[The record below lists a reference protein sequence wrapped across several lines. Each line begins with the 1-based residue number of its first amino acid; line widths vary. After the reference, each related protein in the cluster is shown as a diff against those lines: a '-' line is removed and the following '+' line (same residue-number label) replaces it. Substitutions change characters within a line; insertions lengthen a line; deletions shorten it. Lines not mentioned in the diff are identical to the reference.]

1 MNFVKMQ
8 GVSKEGFAIKY
19 MKYKLVK
26 IESKEEENSCHAHAL
41 GKVFELDPYSI
52 EVGCR
57 LVLYPIITSDVVSVS
72 NMNHTLVVETCNSF
86 YSFELTGESK
96 ID

>member
-1 MNFVKMQ
+1 MR
-8 GVSKEGFAIKY
+8 
-19 MKYKLVK
+19 YKLVK

-41 GKVFELDPYSI
+41 GKIFELDPYSI
-52 EVGCR
+52 EVGNR

-72 NMNHTLVVETCNSF
+72 NMNHTLVVETHNSF
-86 YSFELTGESK
+86 YSFELAGESK

>member
-1 MNFVKMQ
+1 
-8 GVSKEGFAIKY
+8 

-26 IESKEEENSCHAHAL
+26 IEPKEEENSCHSHAL
-41 GKVFELDPYSI
+41 GKVFDLDPYSI

-72 NMNHTLVVETCNSF
+72 NMNYELIVETLNSF
-86 YSFELTGESK
+86 YTFKLVGECK

>member
-1 MNFVKMQ
+1 MN
-8 GVSKEGFAIKY
+8 
-19 MKYKLVK
+19 YKLVK
-26 IESKEEENSCHAHAL
+26 IEPKEEENSCHAHAL

-57 LVLYPIITSDVVSVS
+57 LVLYPIITSEVVSVS
-72 NMNHTLVVETCNSF
+72 NMNYKLVVETLNSF
-86 YSFELTGESK
+86 YTFKLVGEFK

>member
-1 MNFVKMQ
+1 
-8 GVSKEGFAIKY
+8 

-26 IESKEEENSCHAHAL
+26 IEPKEEENSCHSHAL

-57 LVLYPIITSDVVSVS
+57 LVLYPIITSDVISVS
-72 NMNHTLVVETCNSF
+72 NMNYELVVETLNSF
-86 YSFELTGESK
+86 YTFKLVGECK

>member
-1 MNFVKMQ
+1 
-8 GVSKEGFAIKY
+8 

-26 IESKEEENSCHAHAL
+26 IESKEEENNCHSHAL

-52 EVGCR
+52 EVGNR
-57 LVLYPIITSDVVSVS
+57 LVLYPIITSDVISVS
-72 NMNHTLVVETCNSF
+72 NMNYEFVVETLNSF
-86 YSFELTGESK
+86 YTFKLIGEYK

>member
-1 MNFVKMQ
+1 
-8 GVSKEGFAIKY
+8 

-26 IESKEEENSCHAHAL
+26 IDPKEEENSCHSHAI

-72 NMNHTLVVETCNSF
+72 NMYHTLVVETCNSF
-86 YSFELTGESK
+86 YNFELTGDHK

>member
-1 MNFVKMQ
+1 
-8 GVSKEGFAIKY
+8 

-26 IESKEEENSCHAHAL
+26 IESKEEENSCHSHAL

-57 LVLYPIITSDVVSVS
+57 LVLYPIITSDVISVS
-72 NMNHTLVVETCNSF
+72 NMNYKLVVETLNSF
-86 YSFELTGESK
+86 YTFKLIGEYK

>member
-1 MNFVKMQ
+1 
-8 GVSKEGFAIKY
+8 

-26 IESKEEENSCHAHAL
+26 IEPKEEENSCHSHAL

-72 NMNHTLVVETCNSF
+72 NMNHALVVETCNSF
-86 YSFELTGESK
+86 YNFELTGESK
-96 ID
+96 VD

>member
-1 MNFVKMQ
+1 
-8 GVSKEGFAIKY
+8 

-26 IESKEEENSCHAHAL
+26 IEPKEEENSCHVHAL
-41 GKVFELDPYSI
+41 EKIFELDPYSI

-57 LVLYPIITSDVVSVS
+57 LVLYPIITSEVVSVS
-72 NMNHTLVVETCNSF
+72 NMNYELVVETLNSF
-86 YSFELTGESK
+86 YTFKLVGEYK

>member
-1 MNFVKMQ
+1 
-8 GVSKEGFAIKY
+8 

-26 IESKEEENSCHAHAL
+26 IEPKEEENSCHAHAL
-41 GKVFELDPYSI
+41 EKIFELDPYSI

-57 LVLYPIITSDVVSVS
+57 LVLYPIITSDVISVS
-72 NMNHTLVVETCNSF
+72 NMNHALVVETCNSF
-86 YSFELTGESK
+86 YTFNLVGEYK

>member
-1 MNFVKMQ
+1 
-8 GVSKEGFAIKY
+8 

-26 IESKEEENSCHAHAL
+26 IEPKEEENSCHSHAL

-57 LVLYPIITSDVVSVS
+57 LVLYPIITSDVISVS
-72 NMNHTLVVETCNSF
+72 NMNYELVVETLNSF
-86 YSFELTGESK
+86 YTFKLIGEYK

>member
-19 MKYKLVK
+19 MNYKLVK
-26 IESKEEENSCHAHAL
+26 IKPKEEENSCHSHAL

-72 NMNHTLVVETCNSF
+72 NMHHMLVVETCNSF
-86 YSFELTGESK
+86 YNFELTGDSK

>member
-1 MNFVKMQ
+1 
-8 GVSKEGFAIKY
+8 

-26 IESKEEENSCHAHAL
+26 IEPKEEENSCHSHAL
-41 GKVFELDPYSI
+41 GKVFDLDPYSI

-57 LVLYPIITSDVVSVS
+57 LVLYPIITSEVISVS
-72 NMNHTLVVETCNSF
+72 NMHHTLVVETLNSF
-86 YSFELTGESK
+86 YTFKLIGECK

>member
-1 MNFVKMQ
+1 
-8 GVSKEGFAIKY
+8 

-26 IESKEEENSCHAHAL
+26 IEPKEEENNCHAHAL

-57 LVLYPIITSDVVSVS
+57 LVLYPIITSDVV
-72 NMNHTLVVETCNSF
+72 LEWKR
-86 YSFELTGESK
+86 L
-96 ID
+96 

>member
-1 MNFVKMQ
+1 
-8 GVSKEGFAIKY
+8 

-26 IESKEEENSCHAHAL
+26 IEPKEEENSCHSHAL

-57 LVLYPIITSDVVSVS
+57 LVLYPIITSDVISVS
-72 NMNHTLVVETCNSF
+72 NMNYELVVETLNSF
-86 YSFELTGESK
+86 YTFKLVGEYK

>member
-1 MNFVKMQ
+1 MQ
-8 GVSKEGFAIKY
+8 GVSKVYFAIKY

-57 LVLYPIITSDVVSVS
+57 LVLYPIMTSDVVSVS
-72 NMNHTLVVETCNSF
+72 NMNHTLIVETCNSF
-86 YSFELTGESK
+86 YNFELTGEYK

>member
-1 MNFVKMQ
+1 MR
-8 GVSKEGFAIKY
+8 
-19 MKYKLVK
+19 YKLVK
-26 IESKEEENSCHAHAL
+26 IEPKEEENSCHSHAL

-57 LVLYPIITSDVVSVS
+57 LVLYPIITSDVISIS
-72 NMNHTLVVETCNSF
+72 NMNYELVVETLNSF
-86 YSFELTGESK
+86 YTFKLVGEYK

>member
-1 MNFVKMQ
+1 
-8 GVSKEGFAIKY
+8 

-26 IESKEEENSCHAHAL
+26 IEPKEEENSCHSHAL

-57 LVLYPIITSDVVSVS
+57 LILYPIITSDVISVS
-72 NMNHTLVVETCNSF
+72 NMNYELVVETLNSF
-86 YSFELTGESK
+86 YTFKLVGEYK

>member
-1 MNFVKMQ
+1 
-8 GVSKEGFAIKY
+8 

-26 IESKEEENSCHAHAL
+26 IEPKEEENSCHSHAL

-57 LVLYPIITSDVVSVS
+57 LVLYPIITSDVISVS
-72 NMNHTLVVETCNSF
+72 NMNYELVVETLNSF
-86 YSFELTGESK
+86 YTFNLVGEYK

>member
-8 GVSKEGFAIKY
+8 RVSKERFVIKY

-26 IESKEEENSCHAHAL
+26 IEPKEEENNCHSQ
-41 GKVFELDPYSI
+41 VCELDPYSI
-52 EVGCR
+52 EVGWR
-57 LVLYPIITSDVVSVS
+57 LVLYPIITSEVVSVS

-86 YSFELTGESK
+86 YTFKLVGE
-96 ID
+96 

>member
-1 MNFVKMQ
+1 MVASTK
-8 GVSKEGFAIKY
+8 GFKY

-26 IESKEEENSCHAHAL
+26 IEPKEEENSCHAHAL
-41 GKVFELDPYSI
+41 GNIFELDPYSI

-72 NMNHTLVVETCNSF
+72 NMHHTLVVETCNSF
-86 YSFELTGESK
+86 YNFELAGDSR

>member
-1 MNFVKMQ
+1 MQ
-8 GVSKEGFAIKY
+8 GVSKVYFAIKY

-26 IESKEEENSCHAHAL
+26 IEPKEEENSCHSHVL

-57 LVLYPIITSDVVSVS
+57 LVLYPIITSDVISVS
-72 NMNHTLVVETCNSF
+72 NMNHTLVVETLNSF
-86 YSFELTGESK
+86 YNFELTGESK
-96 ID
+96 VD

>member
-1 MNFVKMQ
+1 
-8 GVSKEGFAIKY
+8 

-26 IESKEEENSCHAHAL
+26 IEPKEEENSCHSHAL

-72 NMNHTLVVETCNSF
+72 NMNYELEVETLNSF
-86 YSFELTGESK
+86 YTFKLVGEYK

>member
-1 MNFVKMQ
+1 
-8 GVSKEGFAIKY
+8 

-26 IESKEEENSCHAHAL
+26 IEPKEEENSCHAHAL
-41 GKVFELDPYSI
+41 GKIFELDPYSI

-57 LVLYPIITSDVVSVS
+57 LVLYPIITSDVISVS
-72 NMNHTLVVETCNSF
+72 NMNYELVVETLNSF
-86 YSFELTGESK
+86 YTFNLVGEYK

>member
-1 MNFVKMQ
+1 
-8 GVSKEGFAIKY
+8 

-26 IESKEEENSCHAHAL
+26 IEPKEEENSCHSHAL
-41 GKVFELDPYSI
+41 GKIFELDPYSI

-57 LVLYPIITSDVVSVS
+57 LVLYPIITSEVISVS
-72 NMNHTLVVETCNSF
+72 NMHHTLVVETLNSF
-86 YSFELTGESK
+86 YTFNLVGEYK

>member
-1 MNFVKMQ
+1 MIKL
-8 GVSKEGFAIKY
+8 VSISILGGY

-26 IESKEEENSCHAHAL
+26 IEPKEEENSCHSHAL

-72 NMNHTLVVETCNSF
+72 NMNYELIVETLNSF
-86 YSFELTGESK
+86 YTFKLVGECK

>member
-1 MNFVKMQ
+1 
-8 GVSKEGFAIKY
+8 

-26 IESKEEENSCHAHAL
+26 IEPKEEENSCHAHAL
-41 GKVFELDPYSI
+41 GKIFELDPYSI

-57 LVLYPIITSDVVSVS
+57 LVLYPIITSDVISVS
-72 NMNHTLVVETCNSF
+72 NMNCKLVVETLNS
-86 YSFELTGESK
+86 YYNFELVGDSK

>member
-1 MNFVKMQ
+1 
-8 GVSKEGFAIKY
+8 

-26 IESKEEENSCHAHAL
+26 IEPKEKENSCHAHAL
-41 GKVFELDPYSI
+41 GKIFELDPYCI

-57 LVLYPIITSDVVSVS
+57 LVLYPIITSDIISVS
-72 NMNHTLVVETCNSF
+72 NMNHTLVVETCKSF
-86 YSFELTGESK
+86 YNFKLTGDSR